1 MQAKGILSKSAFKT
15 FSMRNKG
22 HSTACVLDLSKACT
36 VLGLPI
42 EIQVSKVMDL
52 PKVCTDW
59 MPKVCI
65 DWMPKV
71 CTDCQRYVWIVRGMQ
86 SLIKP
91 WSLRWRFIAVNLTIF
106 YIGLLSVSWGRDW
119 DTRTTTRFTFASKF
133 EWFYL
138 ILIASQLYSNLS
150 GELQEKTNGLLK
162 YCVFQV
168 ASRVQDVSPAP
179 P

>member
-59 MPKVCI
+59 MPKVC
-65 DWMPKV
+65 M
-71 CTDCQRYVWIVRGMQ
+71 DCQRYAIFNKTMELEIG
-86 SLIKP
+86 
-91 WSLRWRFIAVNLTIF
+91 RFIAVNLTIF
-106 YIGLLSVSWGRDW
+106 YIGLLSVS
-119 DTRTTTRFTFASKF
+119 
-133 EWFYL
+133 
-138 ILIASQLYSNLS
+138 
-150 GELQEKTNGLLK
+150 
-162 YCVFQV
+162 
-168 ASRVQDVSPAP
+168 
-179 P
+179 